1 MIVYVSFDAGVH
13 TSYWCELYDESLA
26 TIGRRHFSVC
36 AGYVDLHICIRIAR
50 QQVLVCAQRKT
61 MIKTAQRRC
70 SSKL

>member
-36 AGYVDLHICIRIAR
+36 AGYVDLHICIR
-50 QQVLVCAQRKT
+50 
-61 MIKTAQRRC
+61 
-70 SSKL
+70 